1 MVNRSLNVDND
12 PFRPC
17 EDNEEILGPEIP
29 YMSAIGGLMY
39 LANCTRP
46 DIAFA
51 TNLLARYN
59 SSPTHRHWKGIK
71 HIFRYLQGTID
82 LGLFYPRNSAFGLVG
97 FADAGYLSD
106 PHKSRSQTGYVFTIG
121 GTAISWRSQKQTLV
135 ATSSNHAEMI
145 ALHEACRE
153 CMWLRSM
160 TNHKQEA
167 SGIASGKEPTIL
179 FEDNAACVAQ
189 IKEGY
194 IKSDKTKHIPPR
206 FFSYTQELEKNKEV
220 DIQYI
225 RSSDNAADLFTKM
238 GSFSTPQRQQDEYQ
252 NQNDDES
259 ERSEDDVVQPTHES
273 GNKRKGHCDTSG
285 KSKAKKKGT
294 SSSSRSWKQLD
305 ICKEYQVW
313 KDSNA
318 QSQHILN
325 PVGNS
330 GRENFSFK
338 ASKPIPTTSLFSDS
352 TVRSRQSR
360 RKVTTILHSRPV
372 MASSTALISDT
383 EAWKDLKGH
392 VEDIKKTHLRDLM
405 SDANRCQSMMMEFDG
420 LLLDYSRQCATVA
433 TVDKLL
439 NLAKAAQLT
448 EKISRM
454 FNGEHIN
461 STENR
466 SVLHVA
472 LRAPKDAVIKA
483 DGKNVV
489 PEVWNV
495 LDKIK
500 EFSEKIRSGSWVGAT
515 GKPLKDVIAIGIG
528 GSFLGPLFVHTA
540 LQTDPEALE
549 SAKGRQLRFLANI
562 DPVDVAR
569 NIKGLNPE
577 TTLVVV
583 VSKTFTT
590 AETMLN
596 ARTLREWI
604 TAALGASAVAKHM
617 VAVST
622 NLALVEK
629 FGIDPNNAFAFWDWV
644 GGRYSVCS
652 AVGVLPL
659 SLQYG
664 FSVVEK
670 FLKGASSIDQHFQS
684 TPFEKNIPVLL
695 GLLSVWNVSFL
706 GYPARAILPYS
717 QALEKFAPHIQ
728 QVSMESNGKGVSID
742 GLPLPFETGEIDFG
756 EPGTNGQHSFYQLI
770 HQGRVIPCDFI
781 GIVKSQQPV
790 YLKGEVVSNHDEL
803 MSNFFAQ
810 PDALAY
816 GKTPEQ
822 LQKENV
828 SENLIPHKTFSGNR
842 PSLSLLLPEL
852 TAYNVGQLLAIYE
865 HRVAVQGFVWGI
877 NSFDQWGVELGKV
890 LATQVR
896 KQLHSSRTQ
905 GTALEGFNYSTTTLL
920 KRYLETSSEPQM

>member
-1 MVNRSLNVDND
+1 
-12 PFRPC
+12 
-17 EDNEEILGPEIP
+17 
-29 YMSAIGGLMY
+29 
-39 LANCTRP
+39 
-46 DIAFA
+46 
-51 TNLLARYN
+51 
-59 SSPTHRHWKGIK
+59 
-71 HIFRYLQGTID
+71 
-82 LGLFYPRNSAFGLVG
+82 
-97 FADAGYLSD
+97 
-106 PHKSRSQTGYVFTIG
+106 
-121 GTAISWRSQKQTLV
+121 
-135 ATSSNHAEMI
+135 
-145 ALHEACRE
+145 
-153 CMWLRSM
+153 
-160 TNHKQEA
+160 
-167 SGIASGKEPTIL
+167 
-179 FEDNAACVAQ
+179 
-189 IKEGY
+189 
-194 IKSDKTKHIPPR
+194 
-206 FFSYTQELEKNKEV
+206 
-220 DIQYI
+220 
-225 RSSDNAADLFTKM
+225 
-238 GSFSTPQRQQDEYQ
+238 
-252 NQNDDES
+252 
-259 ERSEDDVVQPTHES
+259 
-273 GNKRKGHCDTSG
+273 
-285 KSKAKKKGT
+285 
-294 SSSSRSWKQLD
+294 
-305 ICKEYQVW
+305 
-313 KDSNA
+313 
-318 QSQHILN
+318 
-325 PVGNS
+325 
-330 GRENFSFK
+330 
-338 ASKPIPTTSLFSDS
+338 
-352 TVRSRQSR
+352 
-360 RKVTTILHSRPV
+360 
-372 MASSTALISDT
+372 MASSPALICDT

-420 LLLDYSRQCATVA
+420 LLLDYSRQRATVE
-433 TVDKLL
+433 TMDKLL
-439 NLAKAAQLT
+439 NLAKASQLT

-466 SVLHVA
+466 SVLHIA

-483 DGKNVV
+483 DGMNVV

-500 EFSEKIRSGSWVGAT
+500 EFSDKIRSGSWVGAT

-569 NIKGLNPE
+569 NISGLNPE

-664 FSVVEK
+664 FSMVEK

-905 GTALEGFNYSTTTLL
+905 GTAPEGFNYSTTTLL